1 MRLHFYLFLVFAML
15 FGNYALATDR
25 VQFQIVAEEEGAF
38 VNYQFH
44 VGGFQN
50 IVGAQGTFT
59 WDPDSIQ
66 FIEIADI
73 NVPGM
78 NMSDF
83 NTFNTDNGQIF
94 FAWFTFGN
102 GVTLE
107 DCSTIFTL
115 RFAILEGIAQ
125 IKSSKVPVPFEF
137 TNSDLQRL
145 EATDIQVDECD
156 FSSSL
161 SVLKNADLSIFPNPV
176 TAGDALHLELPVD
189 ISGFDWKLLAID
201 GKLIRKGEIRTTSE
215 QSIVIPGDL
224 PPGLYLL
231 ELSHKSIFSTHRLVI
246 L

>member
-1 MRLHFYLFLVFAML
+1 MRLHFYLLLVFAML

-145 EATDIQVDECD
+145 EATDIQVDECATGGED
-156 FSSSL
+156 GGRYAPL
-161 SVLKNADLSIFPNPV
+161 AGGHVECAAQHRVEPQPARIVQVVVDDLHIARPVMAVGIEQCADPLAVRAVLDS
-176 TAGDALHLELPVD
+176 E
-189 ISGFDWKLLAID
+189 ID
-201 GKLIRKGEIRTTSE
+201 
-215 QSIVIPGDL
+215 QPGGR
-224 PPGLYLL
+224 PA
-231 ELSHKSIFSTHRLVI
+231 
-246 L
+246 